1 MAAYFEVP
9 PSGLKFKFDGETL
22 KDSDTFRSAGIE
34 EDDMIDAEVI
44 DIPSRMPH
52 TYIHTYIHTVHTFIH
67 TYIHTHIH
75 TTYTYTVDQMRCIQN
90 NLLVNELQCPCV
102 GGQGSVPP
110 GREESR

>member
-44 DIPSRMPH
+44 EISDMMRVPLILTFLLVCH
-52 TYIHTYIHTVHTFIH
+52 IHTYI
-67 TYIHTHIH
+67 
-75 TTYTYTVDQMRCIQN
+75 YT
-90 NLLVNELQCPCV
+90 
-102 GGQGSVPP
+102 
-110 GREESR
+110 